1 MERLLGTLVADVAD
15 LGTSHEWSLRRVTL
29 ADGRRVFVK
38 EARRRIDGLF
48 AAEAAGL
55 RWLRDGWR
63 QATGAETPRVPGTPG
78 EKSREK
84 TPDEE
89 TPGEKTFGGETPA
102 AKASVEGTQE
112 EESSGGARPREK
124 TPGGKSSGD
133 EESGPVPEVLAV
145 DDTRLVL
152 PWIESGSPTPE
163 AAERFGRE
171 LAVLHGAGAEAYGAP
186 WRGYIASLPLDNAR
200 GSSWPE
206 WYAERRVL
214 PYVRMA
220 VNCGA
225 LSAGD
230 AAELERAAERIPDVA
245 GPEEP
250 PARIHG
256 DLWSGNLL
264 WGRDRA
270 WLIDPAAHAGHRETD
285 LAMLALFGAPQLER
299 ILAAYDETAPLA
311 DGWRARVP
319 LHQLHP
325 LLVHVVLFGSSYR
338 AQTLAAARSVL
349 TS

>member
-1 MERLLGTLVADVAD
+1 MDRLLGTPVTDVAD

-55 RWLRDGWR
+55 RWLREGWR
-63 QATGAETPRVPGTPG
+63 RAAGDQTPG
-78 EKSREK
+78 
-84 TPDEE
+84 
-89 TPGEKTFGGETPA
+89 
-102 AKASVEGTQE
+102 
-112 EESSGGARPREK
+112 
-124 TPGGKSSGD
+124 
-133 EESGPVPEVLAV
+133 PVLEVLGV
-145 DDTRLVL
+145 DDTTLVL
-152 PWIESGSPTPE
+152 PWIESGAPTPE

-171 LAVLHGAGAEAYGAP
+171 LALLHGAGAEAYGAP
-186 WRGYIASLPLDNAR
+186 WRGYIASLPLDNTE

-220 VNCGA
+220 VDRGA
-225 LSAGD
+225 LSADD
-230 AAELERAAERIPDVA
+230 AVRFERAAARIPDVA
-245 GPEEP
+245 GPDEP

-256 DLWSGNLL
+256 DLWSGNLV
-264 WGRDRA
+264 WGRDRV

-299 ILAAYDETAPLA
+299 IVAAYDETAPLA
-311 DGWRARVP
+311 DGRRARVP

-325 LLVHVVLFGSSYR
+325 LLVHVVLFGGSYR
-338 AQTLAAARSVL
+338 GQALAAARSVL
-349 TS
+349 AL